1 MKATLL
7 LVLTI
12 AVIAGGLTARAHHS
26 FAATY
31 DEAKTIKIEGKLVQ
45 FLFRNPHSFVHV
57 MAPDEKGQTQRWAVE
72 WGGTGALGATGVTR
86 ETLRPGDVVVITG
99 PPGRNPADF
108 RMRMITLH
116 RPSDGFGWGNKPVET
131 FYCAPSGYGAAYKP
145 RVSHTGRA
153 DGVRAAGAQRPGI

>member
-1 MKATLL
+1 MKAKLL

-57 MAPDEKGQTQRWAVE
+57 MAPDEKGQMQRWAVE
-72 WGGTGALGATGVTR
+72 WGGTGALGAQGVTR
-86 ETLRPGDVVVITG
+86 ETLRPGDVVVISG

-108 RMRMITLH
+108 RMRMITLL
-116 RPSDGFGWGNKPVET
+116 RPSDGFGWGNKPGET
-131 FYCAPSGYGAAYKP
+131 F
-145 RVSHTGRA
+145 
-153 DGVRAAGAQRPGI
+153 D